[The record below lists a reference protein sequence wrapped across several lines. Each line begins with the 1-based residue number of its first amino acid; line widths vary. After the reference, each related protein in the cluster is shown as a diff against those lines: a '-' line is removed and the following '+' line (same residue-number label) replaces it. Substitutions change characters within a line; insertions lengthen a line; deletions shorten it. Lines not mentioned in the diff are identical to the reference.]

1 MTNLTVIDGK
11 LLGPKR
17 SPQEILIGFLREQCD
32 LIEHQIATLEAL
44 QASRRKKPPALKLVP
59 RKPPA

>member
-1 MTNLTVIDGK
+1 MTDLKIIDGK

-44 QASRRKKPPALKLVP
+44 QESRQKKPPALKLVP
-59 RKPPA
+59 PKPTV